1 MAYGNWE
8 IKSENKGLFGSR
20 KTKKIFYN
28 DSYAFTSLDS
38 VNESSES
45 DYEIDII
52 NQINEINFE
61 EE

>member
-8 IKSENKGLFGSR
+8 IKESNRGLFGRR
-20 KTKKIFYN
+20 KTKTILYN

-45 DYEIDII
+45 EYEIDII
-52 NQINEINFE
+52 NQINELNFE
-61 EE
+61 EA